1 METESKKTKLD
12 YSIVDDAERVE
23 IVNKIIEEN
32 KDKTLNN
39 KYLETLADY
48 LVYNM
53 SKEERKER
61 NILTDNRMVTVN
73 KRETSYQGLVSK
85 FENGEDGLYNLITN
99 DKNILLTPK
108 TSITKEDIEE
118 IKPLQDLRAAMEIV
132 EQEEKKAVGKKRFLL
147 KKQLIQMRQDQY
159 SIKNDFKQ
167 PMYSMNTIK
176 NYLKSEFSENI
187 SMDSNQEPVSDG
199 ILSLFDPKHV
209 SAILCNYSLL
219 KEQCWGKFSNDL
231 YFLMEDFDKLL
242 SKTLNENLIYKKIVE
257 YKIKGKQNLDI
268 QKLLEKE
275 FDKTYSIEYLSC
287 LWRNKI
293 PKLLAEQAKEDYII
307 WYYSN
312 QEYGKWKKCSRC
324 GQIKLAH
331 NRFFS
336 KNSTSKDGYYSICKE
351 CRNAKN
357 KKKGE

>member
-1 METESKKTKLD
+1 METESNKIKLD
-12 YSIVDDAERVE
+12 YSITDDAERVAL
-23 IVNKIIEEN
+23 VNKILEEN
-32 KDKTLNN
+32 KDKNLSS
-39 KYLETLADY
+39 KYLETLSDY

-53 SKEERKER
+53 SKEEKKEK
-61 NILTDNRMVTVN
+61 NILTDNRMITVN

-99 DKNILLTPK
+99 DKNILLDPK
-108 TSITKEDIEE
+108 VSITEEDVAE
-118 IKPLQDLRAAMEIV
+118 IKPLQELKAAMHIV
-132 EQEEKKAVGKKRFLL
+132 EEEEKKAIGKKRFLL

-159 SIKNDFKQ
+159 SIKNDYKQ
-167 PMYSMNTIK
+167 PMYSSNTIK
-176 NYLKSEFSENI
+176 TYFKSTFNENI
-187 SMDSNQEPVSDG
+187 RMDEKQEPVSDG
-199 ILSLFDPKHV
+199 ILSIFNPKHI

-219 KEQCWGKFSNDL
+219 KEQSWGKFSNDL
-231 YFLMEDFDKLL
+231 YFLMEDVDKVIKDAL
-242 SKTLNENLIYKKIVE
+242 SDYPIYQKIIDYKT
-257 YKIKGKQNLDI
+257 KGKQNTTI
-268 QKLLEKE
+268 KKLLEEE
-275 FDKTYSIEYLSC
+275 FNKTYSIEYISC

-293 PKLLAEQAKEDYII
+293 PKLIAEKAKENYIL

-312 QEYGKWKKCSRC
+312 QVYGHWKKCSRC

-336 KNSTSKDGYYSICKE
+336 KNGTSKDGWYSICKE